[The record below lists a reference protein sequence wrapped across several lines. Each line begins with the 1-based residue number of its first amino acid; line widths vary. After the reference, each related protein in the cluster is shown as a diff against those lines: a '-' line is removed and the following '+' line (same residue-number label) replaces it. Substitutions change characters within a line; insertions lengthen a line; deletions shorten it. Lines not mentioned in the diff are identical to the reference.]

1 MFLVFY
7 PRGFSGHAQLV
18 SHFSQSALQ
27 ESKLCIVF
35 NPSLCFK
42 MKADHSDFQCTPLL
56 LLVTTWRTQSRLL
69 CLLYQP
75 HPCPQLLCDLPS

>member
-7 PRGFSGHAQLV
+7 HRGFSGHAQLV
-18 SHFSQSALQ
+18 SHFSQSALP

-42 MKADHSDFQCTPLL
+42 MKADHSDFSVRTPPIVSHHLEDTVPTPLPAVPASSL
-56 LLVTTWRTQSRLL
+56 SPAAL
-69 CLLYQP
+69 
-75 HPCPQLLCDLPS
+75 